1 MDDMKTKVI
10 QYLLS
15 RLEIQESEAHILAED
30 IFEVH
35 RQILAGA
42 KPEEILDHIEKFLHE
57 FSTDI
62 QIIEQ
67 RSQRKSKYNSYA
79 EKRRTQL
86 DIFAALTEHP

>member
-1 MDDMKTKVI
+1 MDDLRTKVI
-10 QYLLS
+10 QYLLT
-15 RLEIQESEAHILAED
+15 RLEIQESEAQILAED

-35 RQILAGA
+35 RQVLAGK
-42 KPEEILDHIEKFLHE
+42 KPEEILEHIEKFLHNY
-57 FSTDI
+57 SADI

-86 DIFAALTEHP
+86 DIFAAAIEHP